1 MTGTGTRE
9 TSLKERACDMI
20 KPRVVSYWLSQNSE
34 SRELRTA
41 YERQAYSPCGYY
53 ISLLPAIDGVVY
65 PKLGI
70 KKALT
75 FGIGNRR
82 VRSSYASCQLEKH
95 GIEMLSIKKPPE
107 GGQFQALQNFSK
119 LQPPDLP
126 APD

>member
-1 MTGTGTRE
+1 MKGGGANVGAAELHDRCCPFVRYLGKKSPDNVKGLFVTGTGTRE

-41 YERQAYSPCGYY
+41 HERQAYSPCGYF

-82 VRSSYASCQLEKH
+82 TRSS
-95 GIEMLSIKKPPE
+95 
-107 GGQFQALQNFSK
+107 
-119 LQPPDLP
+119 
-126 APD
+126 

>member
-1 MTGTGTRE
+1 MRYLGKKSPDNVKGLFVTGTGTRE

-20 KPRVVSYWLSQNSE
+20 NLVWFLIGSHKNSE

-41 YERQAYSPCGYY
+41 HERQAYSPYGYF
-53 ISLLPAIDGVVY
+53 ISLLPAIIGAVY

-82 VRSSYASCQLEKH
+82 TRSS
-95 GIEMLSIKKPPE
+95 
-107 GGQFQALQNFSK
+107 
-119 LQPPDLP
+119 
-126 APD
+126 